1 MEEQILEDSY
11 AYQEFIKDLNDE
23 YLESQDE
30 TLLNQ
35 LDHESLE
42 EYMDQKEQ
50 MKKLLKSKTN
60 FPLMKRFYNKELE
73 FTDKEIDQIYRSFN
87 YLGNNY
93 EKEALIVA
101 KYLATYE
108 EFIAEVD
115 ADYEM
120 ALKSKNQSKIDKAVE
135 AKKLQLY
142 VEYMKIITCNDLY
155 EMFIA
160 NESLFL
166 VDKLTFKEALI
177 AAKHD
182 AVGIFTDYIKNNEL
196 SNNESILLS
205 EEIIKNCSLK
215 CFELFKNEQGYSF
228 YREYFDKS
236 LYNENYNAMKFLYK
250 NFFLKYNQAD
260 ALLTFGGSLLEYAL
274 ENDDDEFAESIVI
287 LINRQNEYNIFS
299 NKIIELAV
307 MKRKDYVIDAISLRT
322 VLESCIKYAIRYNQ
336 TDIVDKIIDKYGES
350 IYIQDLL
357 NYAIEEGSIYYVK
370 LFSEQI
376 PETDKL
382 DLCALLEKDELVDFF
397 LEKGETVTIES
408 IQNAI
413 FVQNVN
419 LVEKLSNIYMEE
431 NNITIHELYEQVAKY
446 VRNAF
451 NEDICKF
458 FDVGLELFRL
468 IENDNHEI
476 FAGTIMFQE
485 EFNENVLT
493 YAIKCNAINIV
504 DFLVFESI
512 DPNNY
517 HIQLA
522 KSLGYTEI
530 LLTLLRTSISKLH

>member
-142 VEYMKIITCNDLY
+142 VEYMKIIPCNDLY

-182 AVGIFTDYIKNNEL
+182 AVGIFTDYIEKHDL

-215 CFELFKNEQGYSF
+215 CFELFRDEQSYDF
-228 YREYFDKS
+228 YRDYFNKL
-236 LYNENYNAMKFLYK
+236 LYNKNYKPMKFLYE
-250 NFFLKYNQAD
+250 NFFLKYNQEN
-260 ALLTFGGSLLEYAL
+260 ALLTFGSILLQYAL

-299 NKIIELAV
+299 NRIIELAV

-322 VLESCIKYAIRYNQ
+322 VLEICIKYAIRYNQ

-350 IYIQDLL
+350 IYVQDLL

-382 DLCALLEKDELVDFF
+382 DLCALLEKEELVDFF

-408 IQNAI
+408 IKNAI

-446 VRNAF
+446 VRYAF

-468 IENDNHEI
+468 IENDDEEI
-476 FAGTIMFQE
+476 FAETIMFTE
-485 EFNENVLT
+485 EINENVLT
-493 YAIKCNAINIV
+493 YAIKSNAIRIV
-504 DFLVFESI
+504 DFLVVESL

-517 HIQLA
+517 HIELA
-522 KSLGYTEI
+522 KSLGYSEI